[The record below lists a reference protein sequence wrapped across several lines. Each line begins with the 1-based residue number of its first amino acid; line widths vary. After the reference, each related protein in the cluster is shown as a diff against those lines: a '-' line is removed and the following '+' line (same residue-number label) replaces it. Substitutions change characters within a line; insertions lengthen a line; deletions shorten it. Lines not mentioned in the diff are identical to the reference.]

1 MTDLLSP
8 PKRPCGSCP
17 YRRDV
22 PSGIWAAEEYAK
34 LPAYDRETWQQ
45 PPGLFMCHQQDGC
58 LCGGWLAAH
67 DRENLLALRIHGP
80 RLDPGVWDYEPGV
93 PVFGSGAQAAAHGI
107 AEIVNPGTEAQ
118 RKIDGLLRQQEERGA

>member
-1 MTDLLSP
+1 MRRLIAP

-34 LPAYDRETWQQ
+34 LPAYDRETWAQ
-45 PPGLFMCHQQDGC
+45 PPGLFMCHQKDGC

-67 DRENLLALRIHGP
+67 GTRKLLALRIHAHL
-80 RLDPGVWDYEPGV
+80 LDPGVWTYEPGV
-93 PVFGSGAQAAAHGI
+93 PVFGSGAEAAAYGT
-107 AEIVNPGTEAQ
+107 AEIERPGARAR
-118 RKIDGLLRQQEERGA
+118 RKIDGLIRQKETRE